1 MHLQAAQTPGP
12 ATTESVL
19 AMMDK
24 SAADFRSLT
33 ADLENTK
40 YTDVVKD
47 SSTETGQIF
56 VRKDQKM
63 RIEIVKPDPRTILR
77 AGDSLFV
84 YTPKIK
90 RVEEYDLGKNRAMVD
105 QYVLLGFGTKSQNML
120 KSYDVKLT
128 GEDQLD
134 GRKTFLLE
142 LTPKSDDVR
151 HQITKIQM
159 WIDQSSWLP
168 TQQKFYETGSG
179 DYHPVPL
186 HQCDEESEDQRF
198 QVQAGLAKRC
208 NSGEAEGLRS
218 FSTARGLPTGTRDAP
233 KRALR
238 FTPACI
244 SSDGRLVR
252 RAEARRLHWF
262 LQKRVLANGRQRSA
276 AFSCANSCSFLDRP
290 QRYPARLPSSRI
302 TRWHG
307 TTMET
312 GLVAH
317 ARATARTAFGFPSA
331 LAT

>member
-1 MHLQAAQTPGP
+1 MHVRAAQTPGA

-63 RIEIVKPDPRTILR
+63 RIEILKPDPRTILR
-77 AGDSLFV
+77 NGDSLFV

-142 LTPKSDDVR
+142 LAPKSDDVR
-151 HQITKIQM
+151 HQITTIQM

-168 TQQKFYETGSG
+168 IQQKFHETGSG
-179 DYHPVPL
+179 DYIQFHYSNVMKNL
-186 HQCDEESEDQRF
+186 KISDSRF
-198 QVQAGLAKRC
+198 KQDWPKDVTRVKP
-208 NSGEAEGLRS
+208 
-218 FSTARGLPTGTRDAP
+218 RG
-233 KRALR
+233 
-238 FTPACI
+238 
-244 SSDGRLVR
+244 
-252 RAEARRLHWF
+252 
-262 LQKRVLANGRQRSA
+262 
-276 AFSCANSCSFLDRP
+276 
-290 QRYPARLPSSRI
+290 
-302 TRWHG
+302 
-307 TTMET
+307 
-312 GLVAH
+312 
-317 ARATARTAFGFPSA
+317 
-331 LAT
+331 